1 MTVMSPPETL
11 HHLQEGNRRFVEG
24 RCSRNVSQGHHGCA
38 EAFQGRA
45 PLAIVLG
52 CSDSRVPLE
61 LIFDQ
66 EFGDLFLIRVAGSVA
81 APSQLG
87 SIEFAVQRFDTPL
100 VVVLGHTR
108 CGAVEATLE
117 QALSSSQDCPP
128 NLGVISDLIKPSV
141 DSVLKM
147 RHGANREI
155 LLDEAVRANTSATV
169 ERLPSASEM
178 LADRQSKGR
187 LAVVGAHYSL
197 QTGTV
202 EFF

>member
-1 MTVMSPPETL
+1 MTVMSPPEAL
-11 HHLQEGNRRFVEG
+11 KHLQEGNRRFVEG
-24 RCSRNVSQGHHGCA
+24 RCARNVSQGHYRCA

-81 APSQLG
+81 AASQLG
-87 SIEFAVQRFDTPL
+87 SIEFAVQQFDTPL

-108 CGAVEATLE
+108 CGAVAATLE
-117 QALSSSQDCPP
+117 QALSPSQACPL

-141 DSVLKM
+141 DSVLET
-147 RHGANREI
+147 RHGADREI

-169 ERLPSASEM
+169 ERLPKASEM
-178 LADRQSKGR
+178 LADRLSKGR